1 MTSQTTVDGTGRR
14 FIIHLCSGLALFYFW
29 PRSRSMS
36 SQETSRGDHMST
48 NRLSLR
54 HFDKESP
61 MIRTEIISPNSL
73 RILVPEKLKADDF
86 RHIAPQVD
94 AIIGQYGK
102 IRLLI

>member
-1 MTSQTTVDGTGRR
+1 
-14 FIIHLCSGLALFYFW
+14 
-29 PRSRSMS
+29 MS

-102 IRLLI
+102 IRLLIDASQFNGWEWPDGYFVPAEVRLLHSRFLI